1 MHTARR
7 LTLVVALLSPLSP
20 ASARAEPQSATNVAS
35 LEDRLNAGLRTR
47 LPDEKAFIGR
57 VVAAV
62 RAGRLPT
69 KLVDSTYLWAVER
82 RTEYPFPAF
91 QKALRMQAA
100 KLGVRL

>member
-1 MHTARR
+1 MRAARC
-7 LTLVVALLSPLSP
+7 LVVVMALRVALP
-20 ASARAEPQSATNVAS
+20 SAAVHAEPPSATNVAS

-47 LPDEKAFIGR
+47 LPDEKAFVGN
-57 VVAAV
+57 VAAAV
-62 RAGRLPT
+62 RAGRIPV

-100 KLGVRL
+100 RLGVRL